1 MTNCNTRQKI
11 CKCQYAVIWVQS
23 HLNVT
28 LFPHYWTVLVEL
40 EWDQFFSFSIFFQGR
55 WSRVNRWWW
64 LGRKWMARIRCAR
77 AQNTAVHPSRD
88 YLHLAPSTTE
98 VETRAKKGPIP
109 KNHLTEEPLASRPTD
124 QSPVYHLSFLL
135 QMLHIFFHGT

>member
-1 MTNCNTRQKI
+1 
-11 CKCQYAVIWVQS
+11 
-23 HLNVT
+23 
-28 LFPHYWTVLVEL
+28 
-40 EWDQFFSFSIFFQGR
+40 
-55 WSRVNRWWW
+55 
-64 LGRKWMARIRCAR
+64 MARIRCAR